1 MLHMKTKLIV
11 SAIMLALGSTSVC
24 AADVTLFG
32 TAETSINIQK
42 FKGEKTTSK
51 LATGDYY
58 AARIGIRG
66 REDLGNGYKVR
77 FTLENGFDSGTGETI
92 ASFDKNSIFSREASV
107 GLITPYGEIGFG
119 RFGSLSSGLG
129 TYALQYF
136 ASPYGNGFNELGFG
150 NIFQFVPRTN
160 NTIALVTPNFD
171 GLDFRVLY
179 SNGILDESTEGFG
192 KNTKYLGIGAKY
204 VKGNFGGTIFYERV
218 MWPNMLE
225 TEDGGSPDDH
235 QSLTMAANY
244 KFGNGVKLYGGY
256 QYYTDARM
264 NYGMTTST
272 GGFPV
277 WPQLTSGLGKKTV
290 SQHGM
295 EAHAF
300 MTSLAIP
307 LWGGRI
313 MPGIG
318 YVTGKDKAK
327 EGSPKYNRF
336 VGGVAYE
343 YPLSKSTLI
352 WMSSQF
358 SKGGDL
364 FDSKEK
370 MSNRPN
376 SRTYEQQFNSRSFIA
391 GLVYRF

>member
-1 MLHMKTKLIV
+1 
-11 SAIMLALGSTSVC
+11 
-24 AADVTLFG
+24 
-32 TAETSINIQK
+32 
-42 FKGEKTTSK
+42 
-51 LATGDYY
+51 
-58 AARIGIRG
+58 
-66 REDLGNGYKVR
+66 
-77 FTLENGFDSGTGETI
+77 
-92 ASFDKNSIFSREASV
+92 
-107 GLITPYGEIGFG
+107 
-119 RFGSLSSGLG
+119 
-129 TYALQYF
+129 
-136 ASPYGNGFNELGFG
+136 
-150 NIFQFVPRTN
+150 
-160 NTIALVTPNFD
+160 
-171 GLDFRVLY
+171 
-179 SNGILDESTEGFG
+179 
-192 KNTKYLGIGAKY
+192 
-204 VKGNFGGTIFYERV
+204 
-218 MWPNMLE
+218 
-225 TEDGGSPDDH
+225 
-235 QSLTMAANY
+235 
-244 KFGNGVKLYGGY
+244 
-256 QYYTDARM
+256 M

-327 EGSPKYNRF
+327 EGSPKYNRL